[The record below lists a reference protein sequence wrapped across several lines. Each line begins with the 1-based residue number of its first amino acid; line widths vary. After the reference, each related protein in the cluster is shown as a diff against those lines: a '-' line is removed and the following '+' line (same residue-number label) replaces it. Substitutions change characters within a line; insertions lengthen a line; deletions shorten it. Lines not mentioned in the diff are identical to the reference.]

1 MNTRTPR
8 RICLVGVR
16 GVGKSTL
23 IRNVVAELPFVDY
36 VVGSAVL
43 RELAGSDFQRFDH
56 LPPEVKQH
64 FREQAIG
71 WMEARQARTGLHILC
86 DGHTSLLDESTG
98 LVGPVFTERD
108 CGFFRELILLEASV
122 ETVLEQRKSDMTK
135 RRSLDPKVIAA
146 ELDGERMTSRRIAE
160 SWEMLFHTLP
170 ASRDPNTAS
179 RLKEILQT

>member
-1 MNTRTPR
+1 MNKPPLR
-8 RICLVGVR
+8 RLCLVGVR

-23 IRNVVAELPFVDY
+23 IRKVVADLPSVDY
-36 VVGSAVL
+36 IVGSVVL
-43 RELAGSDFQRFDH
+43 RELAGADFQRFDH
-56 LPPEVKQH
+56 LPPEVKQQ
-64 FREQAIG
+64 FREQAIS
-71 WMEARQARTGLHILC
+71 WMEARQARTGKHILC

-122 ETVLEQRKSDMTK
+122 EAVLEQRKADMTK
-135 RRSLDPKVIAA
+135 RRSLDPQVIAA
-146 ELDGERMTSRRIAE
+146 EIDGERVTSRRVAE

-170 ASRDPNTAS
+170 ASRDPNAAS